1 MYHIKVIW
9 VWLRQNWK
17 IPFLVL
23 WSIVVW
29 AISRKNAQAAM
40 DVLDARK
47 ESYEKQIVSLKENHK
62 KELTK
67 RDLLVKQYHDT
78 IKKIEEKHKE
88 KSAIL
93 TKKNKER
100 VRQIIEETEGD
111 SDAVEKRIEELFNLS
126 DLN

>member
-17 IPFLVL
+17 IPFLVT
-23 WSIVVW
+23 WSIVIW

-67 RDLLVKQYHDT
+67 RDLLVKQYHET
-78 IKKIEEKHKE
+78 IEKIEKNHEQ

-93 TKKNKER
+93 TKKNKQL
-100 VRQIIEETEGD
+100 VKKIIEETEEEP
-111 SDAVEKRIEELFNLS
+111 DAVQKKIEELFDLS
-126 DLN
+126 SLD